1 MTPLPFADLEQVYER
16 LAAAIDAVGPE
27 RESLFLAKLA
37 LALAHELGDRDAA
50 LACIEKARQDLDE
63 TPSR

>member
-1 MTPLPFADLEQVYER
+1 MKPDQPDQLFIETAYDL

-37 LALAHELGDRDAA
+37 LTLANEIGEAEVLERLIQTAMRDFG
-50 LACIEKARQDLDE
+50 
-63 TPSR
+63 